1 MRSLTLPLALAIGTL
16 ALTGCSS
23 PAAVGPAAPA
33 PPSIT
38 AQGLGTVTGTPD
50 TLRVTLGVQTQG
62 PSAKAALDANN
73 GKATALID
81 LLKGRG
87 VAPADIQT
95 SQLSINPT
103 FNPNGRISGYEVT
116 NMVTAT
122 VHDIAAAGGLI
133 DAAGEAAGDAVRV
146 QQLGFLID
154 DDSALRA
161 TARADAVRQAQA
173 QATQMAEA
181 AGVRLGPIRSITEVP
196 GSGPSPMYQD
206 PSAALDRAAAVP
218 IQPGTQEL
226 RITVNVIYDIAQ

>member
-1 MRSLTLPLALAIGTL
+1 MRSLTLPLVLALGTL
-16 ALTGCSS
+16 AGCSA
-23 PAAVGPAAPA
+23 PAAGPAAPT

-38 AQGLGTVTGTPD
+38 AHGLGTVTGTPD

-62 PSAKAALDANN
+62 ASAKAALDDNS

-81 LLKGRG
+81 LLKSGG

-103 FNPNGRISGYEVT
+103 FTPNGRISGYEVT

-122 VHDIAAAGGLI
+122 IHDVAAAGGLI
-133 DAAGEAAGDAVRV
+133 DAAGHAAGDAVRV
-146 QQLGFLID
+146 QQIGFLID

-173 QATQMAEA
+173 QAKQMAEA
-181 AGVRLGPIRSITEVP
+181 AGVRLGPIRSITESP
-196 GSGPSPMYQD
+196 QGQPSPMYPE

-218 IQPGTQEL
+218 IQPGRQEL
-226 RITVNVIYDIAQ
+226 RITVDVVYDINQ